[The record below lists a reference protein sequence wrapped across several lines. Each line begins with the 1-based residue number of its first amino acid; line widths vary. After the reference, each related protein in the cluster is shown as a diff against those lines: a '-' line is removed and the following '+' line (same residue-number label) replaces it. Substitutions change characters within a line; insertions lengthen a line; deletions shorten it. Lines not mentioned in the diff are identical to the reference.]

1 MLSFNDYQ
9 NQALATDSYANSGK
23 NIDVTDLAFLNKV
36 LGLVG
41 ESGEVAEKIKKI
53 LRNQDGKMTEDDKKE
68 IVKELG
74 DVLWYMAV
82 LSSYLGY
89 DFETVAKNNLTKL
102 ADRADR
108 GVIKSKGD
116 NR

>member
-1 MLSFNDYQ
+1 MDFNDYQ
-9 NQALATDSYANSGK
+9 TRALSTDVYK
-23 NIDVTDLAFLNKV
+23 KDRKEVKVTDLAFLNKV

-53 LRNQDGKMTEDDKKE
+53 LRNKDGQMSDEDKKE
-68 IVKELG
+68 IIKELG
-74 DVLWYMAV
+74 DVLWYMATI
-82 LSSYLGY
+82 SAYLGY
-89 DFETVAKNNLTKL
+89 DFETVAKNNLDKL
-102 ADRADR
+102 DDRVKR